1 MARQVW
7 SFTCNTKKNVKTNLG
22 IAAIITLYK
31 KLFLNVWNISK
42 QIQWKGKFEHLLHV
56 KQKMLKPIVVLQQ
69 WLHCTSTEM
78 DRPTKKKRTLRHL
91 KKNHLH
97 PITRMK
103 TKNQIIICNL
113 WEWINDKLPF
123 QVIYTP
129 PLIPFSHRPKRIS
142 NMKPLISYEMT
153 IIASPE
159 CIVPLSSPSTYPKF
173 TFTIS

>member
-1 MARQVW
+1 MKYFKTNSMERQVW
-7 SFTCNTKKNVKTNLG
+7 TFTTCKAENAKTNCG
-22 IAAIITLYK
+22 IAAMVTLYK
-31 KLFLNVWNISK
+31 YRNGQTK
-42 QIQWKGKFEHLLHV
+42 
-56 KQKMLKPIVVLQQ
+56 
-69 WLHCTSTEM
+69 
-78 DRPTKKKRTLRHL
+78 KKKRTLGHL

-159 CIVPLSSPSTYPKF
+159 CIVPLSSPFTYPKF